1 MDILNIDW
9 NYFWVFMM
17 ALVMGFLTALRLY
30 DAEEKHHKGK
40 FVRRL
45 IIATIGSMFLTF
57 LFYEICIFF
66 EFPNSLSVMLGGGA
80 GFLGSDTMS
89 RLAIKWI
96 ENKFNAK

>member
-1 MDILNIDW
+1 MDFINVNW
-9 NYFWVFMM
+9 NYFWVFVM
-17 ALVMGFLTALRLY
+17 ALIMGFITALRLY
-30 DAEEKHHKGK
+30 DSEERQHKGR

-57 LFYEICIFF
+57 LIYEVCIFF
-66 EFPNSLSVMLGGGA
+66 GLPNNLSVMLGGGA

-89 RLAIKWI
+89 RIAIKWI